1 MVVIVLDPQMVML
14 VVVLV
19 ILVVVVMLVMV
30 MVLIGSM
37 RGTAT
42 NILIV

>member
-42 NILIV
+42 NIVIV